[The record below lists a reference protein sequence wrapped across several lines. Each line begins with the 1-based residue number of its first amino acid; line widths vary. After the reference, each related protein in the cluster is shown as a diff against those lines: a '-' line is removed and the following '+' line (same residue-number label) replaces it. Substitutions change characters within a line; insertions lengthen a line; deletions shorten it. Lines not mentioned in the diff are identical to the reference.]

1 MKQLNIDTEMTETK
15 STEMTKTIF
24 YKHNVLDKYSIS
36 IKNMQNQDKFVG
48 NSQSFDPPP
57 PRFSTEFP
65 PLNMCCNIHNFGITK
80 RKVMASKLQVTP
92 TKLQVTSTKLQVT
105 PTKFT
110 SLTADTNKFQLTNML
125 FITFLNV
132 VLNAR
137 LTVACKWLYFMSSL
151 GFSIC
156 EVTNTTGNNTQIYTR
171 IQTRMYSYTI
181 HPIKHGYLITAR
193 NSAISDDDNVTLA
206 VRNAEVLL

>member
-24 YKHNVLDKYSIS
+24 YKHNVLDKYIIS
-36 IKNMQNQDKFVG
+36 IKKYAKSRQICRKFAK
-48 NSQSFDPPP
+48 
-57 PRFSTEFP
+57 
-65 PLNMCCNIHNFGITK
+65 LYMCCNIHNFGITK